1 MKTKKLLVAYDESK
15 PSAGNG
21 DFLAIVFEG
30 TTPTFFGLRSH
41 RTCKFGRMVF
51 IGKDVT
57 AEDLFDRLLDSGR
70 KIEAHDQ
77 TLTSLAMYVEQMA
90 SFKNRE
96 YCGHSPDG

>member
-1 MKTKKLLVAYDESK
+1 MSQGT
-15 PSAGNG
+15 
-21 DFLAIVFEG
+21 EG

-51 IGKDVT
+51 VGKDVT
-57 AEDLFDRLLDSGR
+57 AEDLFDKLLDSGR

-90 SFKNRE
+90 SFKIGNIVAILPTNSAFGFELVKVAEMAKTQVR
-96 YCGHSPDG
+96 PLP